1 MQVQSIQLAVVHI
14 AHPVLND
21 IPESAASATTNL
33 VLRTSV
39 VTLECPRCM
48 WAGAVASLPSVVTS
62 RERPCSPPARRVT
75 SHVHPL
81 RRRGA
86 EPAGSAIGD
95 PVQGKHE
102 PRRRFGVQPWG
113 SNEGGGLGPVLPDS
127 TGTRACTMEWT
138 RHVKETAR
146 EIREIRPAR
155 ARGNTAQ
162 ARSGRASQVHQT
174 CAFARFC
181 TRRSQPAA
189 RLDSVVAVCA
199 PHGVD
204 TLAACDLGVRAP
216 WEWRDLHH
224 RLAKQHEW
232 MRRFE
237 AQTQE
242 AAMEPRARTEV
253 VEPVSSQTQPACAER
268 RSALDVHIS
277 WGSP

>member
-1 MQVQSIQLAVVHI
+1 MQVHATVQLAVVHI
-14 AHPVLND
+14 THLVLKN
-21 IPESAASATTNL
+21 IPESAASTTDV
-33 VLRTSV
+33 VLRVSCTDLLAVHCPDIAKTSV

-95 PVQGKHE
+95 RVQGKHE

-155 ARGNTAQ
+155 ARGNMAQ
-162 ARSGRASQVHQT
+162 ERSGRASQVHQT
-174 CAFARFC
+174 CAF
-181 TRRSQPAA
+181 
-189 RLDSVVAVCA
+189 V
-199 PHGVD
+199 
-204 TLAACDLGVRAP
+204 
-216 WEWRDLHH
+216 
-224 RLAKQHEW
+224 
-232 MRRFE
+232 
-237 AQTQE
+237 
-242 AAMEPRARTEV
+242 EPRARTEV